1 MTDPVS
7 VQESLE
13 LTLKDEIVRMY
24 QEVANNPKGEFHFF
38 HGRDA
43 AQLFGYAPEW
53 LDRAPARAVASFAG
67 VGNPPERSNLQPGGT
82 VLDLGGG
89 AGLDALIASSR
100 LRPTPRAGGHRPK
113 PPICL

>member
-1 MTDPVS
+1 MSDPVS

-53 LDRAPARAVASFAG
+53 LDPAPARAVASFG
-67 VGNPPERSNLQPGGT
+67 GRGHPPQRTSLQPRET
-82 VLDLGGG
+82 PLDPASR
-89 AGLDALIASSR
+89 AGPAAHIASCR
-100 LRPTPRAGGHRPK
+100 
-113 PPICL
+113 

>member
-1 MTDPVS
+1 MSDPVS

-53 LDRAPARAVASFAG
+53 LDRAPASAVASFAG
-67 VGNPPERSNLQPGGT
+67 VGNPHHRSNLQP
-82 VLDLGGG
+82 VVALLELGLG
-89 AGLDALIASSR
+89 AGLRPIIAPPR
-100 LRPTPRAGGHRPK
+100 VRPA
-113 PPICL
+113 PPASLLQLCPP

>member
-1 MTDPVS
+1 MSDPVS

-53 LDRAPARAVASFAG
+53 LDRAPSSAVAAFAG
-67 VGNPPERSNLQPGGT
+67 VGNPHQRRKPQPRET
-82 VLDLGGG
+82 VLPLGG
-89 AGLDALIASSR
+89 AARLDAILASS
-100 LRPTPRAGGHRPK
+100 
-113 PPICL
+113 

>member
-1 MTDPVS
+1 MSDPVS

-53 LDRAPARAVASFAG
+53 LDPAPASPVASFARLR
-67 VGNPPERSNLQPGGT
+67 NPHERSNLQPGET
-82 VLDLGGG
+82 APDLGRG
-89 AGLDALIASSR
+89 AGPD
-100 LRPTPRAGGHRPK
+100 
-113 PPICL
+113 PPIAPWRSVPPPPLLRIR